1 MARSMSKYV
10 EMMAHAQWNMDGRD
24 FNKYCL
30 SRWRTSLHPKE
41 QEFDSYHA
49 EKFKKFQRDI
59 VGYLTSLSGEAYR
72 ETLLGILEW
81 YVQHQDSID
90 SRVRNV
96 TNADGKA
103 KEV

>member
-1 MARSMSKYV
+1 MGRSMSKYV
-10 EMMAHAQWNMDGRD
+10 EMLAHAQWNMDGRD

-30 SRWRTSLHPKE
+30 NRWRRTSMPGC
-41 QEFDSYHA
+41 EFDSYHA
-49 EKFKKFQRDI
+49 EKFPKFQKDI
-59 VGYLTSLSGEAYR
+59 IGYLTSLSGEAYR

-81 YVQHQDSID
+81 YVQHQDSIN
-90 SRVRNV
+90 SRGRNV